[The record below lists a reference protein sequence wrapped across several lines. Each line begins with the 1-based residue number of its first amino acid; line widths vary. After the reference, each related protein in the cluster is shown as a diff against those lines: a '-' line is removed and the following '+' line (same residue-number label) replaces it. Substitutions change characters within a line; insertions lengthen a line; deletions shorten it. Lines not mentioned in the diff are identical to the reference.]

1 MGIKL
6 LDLLFILP
14 LLNFLFNFSIKYT
27 VNSTVSRLIFK
38 VFFISRQNTIFELSK
53 FFETVKSAYLSDLH
67 RNTTKMTGGIG

>member
-38 VFFISRQNTIFELSK
+38 VFLISRQNTIFELSK

>member
-14 LLNFLFNFSIKYT
+14 LLNFLFHFSIKYT